1 MPLGP
6 DEITAAVIAVITAVG
21 GAYGVGRKQGNK
33 TPSPAS
39 PGNGDGAETLELLYA
54 LNRKFDLIS
63 GQLGNVNH
71 QVMSLSSQVQNIE
84 HDVSRL
90 KTLPPAIAGL
100 SVRVEGLELRMQSIR
115 PE

>member
-6 DEITAAVIAVITAVG
+6 DEIASAVVGLIAAVG
-21 GAYGVGRKQGNK
+21 SAYGVGRRQGSK

-39 PGNGDGAETLELLYA
+39 PGSGDTGETLEVIYRLE
-54 LNRKFDLIS
+54 RKVDLMS
-63 GQLGNVNH
+63 GQLSAVNH
-71 QVMSLSSQVQNIE
+71 QLISHAAQLQNVE